1 MHTVR
6 DSGYGSQMTV
16 YVIVL
21 LVLVTIVMVGSA
33 FLDRRRARQIER
45 DLTRMRA
52 EQLDQQR
59 EDQHHQAE
67 QQHEQDRR
75 HPRG

>member
-1 MHTVR
+1 
-6 DSGYGSQMTV
+6 MTV
-16 YVIVL
+16 YVILL

-45 DLTRMRA
+45 DLARMRA
-52 EQLDQQR
+52 EQRDQLR
-59 EDQHHQAE
+59 DPHHQA
-67 QQHEQDRR
+67 QRPKQQDRR